1 MGRVLSAASSLLAC
15 HVQLRDRVQA
25 ATWIASGKALGMDH
39 LLYSKQAII
48 WRSPCK
54 LVAYKS
60 TVPGAHRPAVQA
72 HAAIEVHVTA
82 STHVLLAVA
91 ALETAASGT
100 GMPGEL
106 VEVAAALRSI
116 VAPLLAVQPV
126 RDAAR
131 YPAQAAPQPARASLP
146 PAASADLWSADALAL
161 PAAAPLEGAE
171 PAVEWGGAG
180 ADSAGRL
187 VRASLAAESWPSLE
201 LLEGLV
207 GRGAG
212 RPAIDSQRPGGEP
225 EASCGMR
232 ASSSLETGA
241 QSRWAGPEPAAGS
254 FMGLAPDPADV
265 ALPSGACVPLRC
277 QSPSLPHAGSD
288 ADRPADAGRRSALRR
303 AAAGKDNADMGVEDL
318 MGVRRLS
325 TGESSAIG
333 AGSPRRAALGALV
346 RTGASGCSWGSGGAE
361 SLGMA
366 ESPVAAPAAGAGSPI
381 SMRGAGSAAASAH
394 SSADAFLGGL
404 AMAADSGPAAGE
416 AAGGQTQG
424 VPPAQDLADARRA
437 WAALMVRLSLRAH
450 EQLPPGALV
459 RVSAAWATSHTVVA
473 AARAQH
479 ALTAENVDAAV
490 AAAGCSPASGG
501 LLKDVSALLLQAR
514 LAEDFPGCVRRCLSL
529 HPGVPTLSERSATE
543 VHICPQTKQEGNLHE
558 STEASQGM
566 LTTQP

>member
-1 MGRVLSAASSLLAC
+1 MGRVPSAASSLLAC
-15 HVQLRDRVQA
+15 HVQLRNRVQA
-25 ATWIASGKALGMDH
+25 ATWVASGKALGMDH
-39 LLYSKQAII
+39 LLCSKQAMT

-54 LVAYKS
+54 LVAYEP
-60 TVPGAHRPAVQA
+60 TVPGTHRPAVQA
-72 HAAIEVHVTA
+72 HAAVEVHVTA

-91 ALETAASGT
+91 ALETATSGT

-106 VEVAAALRSI
+106 VEVAAALRGI
-116 VAPLLAVQPV
+116 VAPLLAVQPA

-187 VRASLAAESWPSLE
+187 VRASLAAESGPSLE

-207 GRGAG
+207 GRGPG
-212 RPAIDSQRPGGEP
+212 RPAIDSQGPGGEP

-265 ALPSGACVPLRC
+265 ALPSEACVPLRC
-277 QSPSLPHAGSD
+277 QRPSLLHAGSD
-288 ADRPADAGRRSALRR
+288 ADRPADGRSAMRK
-303 AAAGKDNADMGVEDL
+303 AAASKDNADMGMEDL

-366 ESPVAAPAAGAGSPI
+366 ESPAAAPAAGAGSPI
-381 SMRGAGSAAASAH
+381 SMRGAGSAAASDH
-394 SSADAFLGGL
+394 SSANAFLGGL
-404 AMAADSGPAAGE
+404 ATAADSGPAAGE
-416 AAGGQTQG
+416 AAGGQAQG

-459 RVSAAWATSHTVVA
+459 RASAAWATSHTVVA

-479 ALTAENVDAAV
+479 ALTAESVDAAA
-490 AAAGCSPASGG
+490 AAAGCSPAGGG
-501 LLKDVSALLLQAR
+501 LLKGVSALLLQAR

-529 HPGVPTLSERSATE
+529 HPGVPTLLDRSATF
-543 VHICPQTKQEGNLHE
+543 VPSNQAGSKL
-558 STEASQGM
+558 A
-566 LTTQP
+566 